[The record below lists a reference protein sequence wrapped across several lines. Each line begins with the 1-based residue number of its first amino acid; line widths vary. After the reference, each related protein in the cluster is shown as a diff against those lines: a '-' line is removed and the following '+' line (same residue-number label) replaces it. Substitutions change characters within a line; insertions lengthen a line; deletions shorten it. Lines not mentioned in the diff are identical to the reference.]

1 MTGTKVEKTTSDYLI
16 NCIDI
21 SEKAYCDFHKSRLEM
36 KTAGLFDTIPKSR
49 RIEKIA
55 TRTPKYDIKK
65 KTVAF
70 IRNIDYARLRNYD
83 IKILLQYELTSTSF
97 HLTKD
102 SYLRKPQKYELG
114 QEIRKCM
121 KQSCP
126 SVVPPP
132 TGKCMIVIDF
142 MAYAS

>member
-21 SEKAYCDFHKSRLEM
+21 GEKAYCDFHKSRLEM
-36 KTAGLFDTIPKSR
+36 KTAGLFDTIPKSC
-49 RIEKIA
+49 RIVKIA
-55 TRTPKYDIKK
+55 TRTTKYDIKK
-65 KTVAF
+65 ETVAF

-97 HLTKD
+97 YLTKD

-114 QEIRKCM
+114 QEIKKSM
-121 KQSCP
+121 KQNCP
-126 SVVPPP
+126 SAVPPP
-132 TGKCMIVIDF
+132 TEKRMIVIDF
-142 MAYAS
+142 MAYA

>member
-21 SEKAYCDFHKSRLEM
+21 GEKAYCDFHKSRLEM
-36 KTAGLFDTIPKSR
+36 KTAVLFYTIPKSPGLK
-49 RIEKIA
+49 KIA

-65 KTVAF
+65 ETVAF
-70 IRNIDYARLRNYD
+70 IRNIDYARLRNND

-97 HLTKD
+97 YLTKD

-121 KQSCP
+121 KQS
-126 SVVPPP
+126 S
-132 TGKCMIVIDF
+132 TTYWK
-142 MAYAS
+142 AYDSY